1 MINEEFKNLLSPIKI
16 RGLTLKNRVIMM
28 PIGSNMAMSS
38 GEMSDEHIRYYE
50 ERAKGGSAML
60 TLENVCVEYPRGA
73 NGATQLRIDDDS
85 FVPQLY
91 KLCETV
97 HRHGCKMSVQFNHP
111 GACASGWRLPAGEK
125 AYAPSNVPPMITKGP
140 VPRPMTTE
148 EVYALIKKFGD
159 AAHRAKIAGFD
170 AIELHSG
177 HSYLVHQFLSP
188 IYNKRNDEFGGSPEN
203 RSRFARLVLEE
214 IRARVGK
221 DFPIFM
227 RMSYDERHP
236 DGNTP
241 EEMLELIK
249 LCSAEADV
257 INVSST
263 ISTKLQYN
271 MDQGVFPDGWR
282 AWQAKVVR
290 DALGK
295 PVIASGNIRDPRV
308 AEQIVADETADFI
321 GIGRGLI
328 ADPEWTKKLYEGRE
342 QDIRKCISCNI
353 GCTNHRTFN
362 ILPIRCTVNPDIVCG
377 EEYKKLHI
385 SKPCKVLV
393 IGAGMGGLEAA
404 CTAAEVG
411 CEVVCIEKKDHI
423 GGWVPELGKIPAKFR
438 MKDLEEYMCHRAEGL
453 ENLKIITGTEATAE
467 LIDAFDPDII
477 VAATGSEPVL
487 PPIKGL
493 EECIEK
499 GSVGTVKDFIR
510 DIDKY
515 SGDMSGKKVVIAGG
529 GAVGLDI
536 MEHFAGAGADV
547 TVVEMLGDV
556 GRDNDII
563 TKMYMGEFIPAHDV
577 NVMTGTKILEVK
589 TGSFIAEKDGDR
601 VELDYDYGFV
611 SLGLK
616 PVNEI
621 DNLLEKYSKHR
632 LMRIGDCEKPRKLID
647 AIAEGRNILTLLKAE
662 FI

>member
-1 MINEEFKNLLSPIKI
+1 MKNKEFSNLLSPIKI
-16 RGLTLKNRVIMM
+16 RGLSLKNRVIMM
-28 PIGSNMAMSS
+28 PIGSNMAMPS

-50 ERAKGGSAML
+50 ERAKGGTAML

-91 KLCETV
+91 KLCEAV

-111 GACASGWRLPAGEK
+111 GACASGWRLNGEK

-148 EVYALIKKFGD
+148 EIYALIKKFGD
-159 AAHRAKIAGFD
+159 AAQRAKIAGFD

-188 IYNKRNDEFGGSPEN
+188 IYNKREDEFGGSAEN

-214 IRARVGK
+214 IRARIGK

-282 AWQAKVVR
+282 AWQAKVVK

-295 PVIASGNIRDPRV
+295 PVIASGNIRDPKV
-308 AEQIVADETADFI
+308 AEQIVADGTADFV

-328 ADPEWTKKLYEGRE
+328 ADPDWTKKISECRTE
-342 QDIRKCISCNI
+342 DIRKCISCNI

-377 EEYKKLHI
+377 DEYKKLRV
-385 SKPCKVLV
+385 SKPCKVVV

-411 CEVVCIEKKDHI
+411 CDVVCIEKSEKI
-423 GGWVPELGKIPAKFR
+423 GGWVPQLAQIPAKFR
-438 MKDLEEYMCHRAEGL
+438 MKDLENYMLRRAEGL
-453 ENLKIITGTEATAE
+453 ENLKIMCGTEASVE
-467 LIDAFDPDII
+467 LISSLDPDII
-477 VAATGSEPVL
+477 VEATGSVPAL
-487 PPIKGL
+487 PPIEGL
-493 EECIEK
+493 K
-499 GSVGTVKDFIR
+499 DTVDNGAVGTVKDFIR

-515 SGDMSGKKVVIAGG
+515 IGDFSGKKIAIAGG

-536 MEHFAGAGADV
+536 MEHFAELGADV
-547 TVVEMLGDV
+547 TVVEMLGDI

-563 TKMYMGEFIPAHDV
+563 TKMYMGEFIPAHGV
-577 NVMTGTKILEVK
+577 KVLTGTRILEVK
-589 TGSFIAEKDGDR
+589 EGIFVAENKDGSIEVPFDH
-601 VELDYDYGFV
+601 GFLC
-611 SLGLK
+611 LGLK
-616 PVNEI
+616 AENELAAKI
-621 DNLLEKYSKHR
+621 EESFPEKTVIT
-632 LMRIGDCEKPRKLID
+632 IGDCAAPRKIID
-647 AIAEGRNILTLLKAE
+647 AIAEGRNILSVLKDRY
-662 FI
+662 I